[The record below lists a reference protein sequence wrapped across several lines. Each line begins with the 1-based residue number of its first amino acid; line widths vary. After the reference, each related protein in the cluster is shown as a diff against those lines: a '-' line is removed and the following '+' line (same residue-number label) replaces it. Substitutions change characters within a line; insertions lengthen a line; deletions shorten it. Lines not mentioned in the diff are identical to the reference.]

1 MTMNAG
7 NPAAEAAG
15 SAAATTDDVQSQLE
29 TTDTE
34 ETPEDT
40 SEGSETASKEQTDEL
55 TDDDLKA
62 IDGEGDD
69 FIEVEGD
76 DGKLHKL
83 PKAVQGR
90 VMSKKDYTQKTQ
102 AIADTRRELEA
113 REKRNTELV
122 QAASK
127 TIQERAQLSALDM
140 KIEELQKAEAEYQQL
155 DWNALFAEVS
165 TNPEAKFK
173 YDQLQHNHAQ
183 LRRQME
189 QLFGKRHGLANQ
201 IQKTE
206 QEQIQAQRTE
216 FAKRQGEARKVIE
229 SQIPG
234 WNTERDA
241 QMVTGAGEFYGL
253 TREQLLVASA
263 DPSLYRVV
271 WDAVQLR
278 TLLKARANKPKPPVK
293 PADTIAPEPAAK
305 VTQAGPSGRAGPRP
319 GMSPEEWIKARNK
332 QLAERDKRAR

>member
-7 NPAAEAAG
+7 NPAAEAVG
-15 SAAATTDDVQSQLE
+15 SAGATTLEEQSPLE

-34 ETPEDT
+34 ELQQDA
-40 SEGSETASKEQTDEL
+40 EGSDADSKEQSDEL
-55 TDDDLKA
+55 TDEDLKA
-62 IDGEGDD
+62 LGEGDD
-69 FIEVEGD
+69 FEFE
-76 DGKLHKL
+76 HKDKKARL
-83 PKAVQGR
+83 PKWVEPFLMR
-90 VMSKKDYTQKTQ
+90 DKDYTQSKQ
-102 AIADTRRELEA
+102 AIAETRRELEA

-140 KIEELQKAEAEYQQL
+140 KIEEFQKTDAEYDKV
-155 DWNALFAEVS
+155 DWTGLLS
-165 TNPEAKFK
+165 SQNPEDRQK
-173 YDQLQHNHAQ
+173 YEILRLQRDELH
-183 LRRQME
+183 RQMR
-189 QLFGKRHGLANQ
+189 QLAGNRHGLANQ

-206 QEQIQAQRTE
+206 QDQIAAQRTD
-216 FAKRQGEARKVIE
+216 FAKRQTEARKVIE

-278 TLLKARANKPKPPVK
+278 TLLKARASKPKTPVR
-293 PADTIAPEPAAK
+293 PADTVTPEPAAK
-305 VTQAGPSGRAGPRP
+305 VTKGGPSGQNGLHDKLPID
-319 GMSPEEWIKARNK
+319 EWMR
-332 QLAERDKRAR
+332 RARAMEDRKRK